1 MSATPQKQKKEKEKY
16 KTSNL
21 MLRRCQLWS
30 KENPGEKNKTT
41 TTMSARGKTKKT
53 RVKTSWRKTTPTLT
67 DLLPCLV
74 TSEPSLDLERGLF
87 CFRVIKV
94 NINFLFLLLTFQFPF
109 LCRWWLCGGFRL
121 QKINSPLIR
130 EPINQNASQPFLM
143 RQVTAGRVIE
153 SEVGLPVFAQSNL
166 AFKGTPWP
174 PS

>member
-1 MSATPQKQKKEKEKY
+1 MSATPQKRKKGKDVRKR
-16 KTSNL
+16 NL
-21 MLRRCQLWS
+21 MLQRCQLWS
-30 KENPGEKNKTT
+30 KENPREKNKTT
-41 TTMSARGKTKKT
+41 TTMSARRKTKKT

-67 DLLPCLV
+67 DLLPGLV

-109 LCRWWLCGGFRL
+109 LYRWCFCGGFRL
-121 QKINSPLIR
+121 QKINSPSIR
-130 EPINQNASQPFLM
+130 EPIDQNASRPFLM
-143 RQVTAGRVIE
+143 RQVTVGRVIE

-166 AFKGTPWP
+166 AFEGTPWP